1 MAKKIPIG
9 VQLYSVR
16 EDCKKDL
23 PGTLKAIAKMG
34 YVAVEF
40 AGYYGYSAADL
51 RKLLDENKLKC
62 CGTHTGL
69 DTLADDKLQATI
81 EFNKTIGNRY
91 LIVPWIPEEL
101 RKTKADWQK
110 IAQRFNELAAKVRP
124 HHMSVGYHNH
134 HVEFSPLEGEMPWD
148 TFFSTAKPEV
158 IMQVDTGNCM
168 HGNGDPVPFVSKYPG
183 RAITVHLKE
192 YSKTNDKA
200 LIGEG
205 DVKWAEFFTLCETVG
220 KTRWYIVEQESYAY
234 PPLECIDRCL
244 QVLRKMGK

>member
-23 PGTLKAIAKMG
+23 PGTLKAVAKMG
-34 YVAVEF
+34 YAGVEF
-40 AGYYGYSAADL
+40 AGYYDYNAQDL
-51 RKLLDENKLKC
+51 RKLLDENGLKC

-69 DTLADDKLQATI
+69 DTLADDKLAATI
-81 EFNKTIGNRY
+81 EFNKTIGNKY

-101 RKTKADWQK
+101 RKTRADWQNV
-110 IAQRFNELAAKVRP
+110 ARRFNDLADKVKKQK
-124 HHMSVGYHNH
+124 MCVGYHNH
-134 HVEFSPLEGEMPWD
+134 HVEFQPLEGELPWD
-148 TFFSTAKPEV
+148 TFFGTAKPEV

-168 HGNGDPVPFVSKYPG
+168 HGGGEPVPFVSKYPG
-183 RAITVHLKE
+183 RATTVHLKE
-192 YSKTNDKA
+192 FSKTNDKA

-205 DVKWAEFFTLCETVG
+205 DMKWEEMFKLCETIG
-220 KTRWYIVEQESYAY
+220 KTKWYIVEQESYAC

-244 QVLRKMGK
+244 QNLRKMGK